1 MAEKKQKN
9 KTEKALT
16 LLARKDILL
25 SDKAIAKEVGCTV
38 SLVNKL
44 RNSSGRGNNPV
55 PRSDDWVADFAYRM
69 SKDGTATSVNRA
81 GVDPNAWTRSG
92 ILNQAEQYVTKD
104 RAADHGDM
112 EDNFRTIADL
122 WTAYLGFDLI
132 ITDRD
137 VAAMMTLLK
146 IARSRSNP
154 DNADNWIDACGYM
167 ACGGEL
173 ATQKDHK

>member
-1 MAEKKQKN
+1 MAEKKQN
-9 KTEKALT
+9 KSNKVLT
-16 LLARKDILL
+16 LLSRKGAMTDFE
-25 SDKAIAKEVGCTV
+25 IAKDVGCTV

-44 RNSSGRGNNPV
+44 RNSSGRGNNPA
-55 PRSDDWVADFAYRM
+55 PFASSISVADFAYRM

-81 GVDPNAWTRSG
+81 GVDPNAWTRTG

-112 EDNFRTIADL
+112 EDNFREIAEL
-122 WTAYLGFDLI
+122 WTQYTEHTLRS
-132 ITDRD
+132 TD
-137 VAAMMTLLK
+137 VAVMMTLLK
-146 IARSRSNP
+146 IARLKSNP